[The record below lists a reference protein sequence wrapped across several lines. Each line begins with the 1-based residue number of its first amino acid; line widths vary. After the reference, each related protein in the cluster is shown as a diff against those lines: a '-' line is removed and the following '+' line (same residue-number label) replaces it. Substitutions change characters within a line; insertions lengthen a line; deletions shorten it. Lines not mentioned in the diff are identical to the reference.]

1 MKIVFQRVMAVVYA
15 LLAGFWAYL
24 LIHSGIW
31 DMSRISTTDSGIG
44 VEYTLTFTSV
54 MLFITCSLV
63 IGLATWLLVFSFKK
77 RTPLWAKIVSIVWL
91 CVNGGLV
98 FLIPPQSYA
107 VSLYAFFYD
116 WIASGN
122 YSDYMAFPFT
132 ATFFVVLSLLTVLSV
147 AINMRK
153 KTEVISNESV

>member
-24 LIHSGIW
+24 LIHSGVW
-31 DMSRISTTDSGIG
+31 SMSIMSYTGRNVEFSPTGTTICMFAIALLI
-44 VEYTLTFTSV
+44 VA
-54 MLFITCSLV
+54 
-63 IGLATWLLVFSFKK
+63 LAIWLLVFAFKN
-77 RTPLWAKIVSIVWL
+77 TIPLWAKIVSIVWL

-107 VSLYAFFYD
+107 VSLYALFYD